1 MKIYLLIALTTIFYY
16 KSKAQSLSP
25 QVIATS
31 GGFLT
36 NSKGSLSVTI
46 GELTGIE
53 TLSNTSINLILT
65 QGFQQ
70 NNAATVSPLKLISF
84 TGTREKNTVLLNWLV
99 QNEVAIKQYEI
110 ERSTDGI
117 QFFRLDEV
125 IAKNNGQPKNKN
137 NYIDKDAKPITIY
150 YRLLIKEMDGRD
162 WYSWILKITG
172 NGSAIKVYPI
182 PVKKE
187 FVVAFTL
194 LKSETKEL
202 SLLNAG
208 GHLLWVKSYQLK
220 AGSQQLTIDL
230 GDQPAGNYILNGLD
244 EKGIL
249 IIKQ

>member
-1 MKIYLLIALTTIFYY
+1 MKIYLLIALTTLFFCT
-16 KSKAQSLSP
+16 SNAQSLSP
-25 QVIATS
+25 QVISTS
-31 GGFLT
+31 GGYLT

-46 GELTGIE
+46 GELTAVE
-53 TLSNTSINLILT
+53 TISNTSINLILT

-70 NNAATVSPLKLISF
+70 NDAATVFPLKLISF
-84 TGTREKNTVLLNWLV
+84 TGTRENNTVLLNWLV

-117 QFFRLDEV
+117 QFFRLADV
-125 IAKNNGQPKNKN
+125 NAKNNGQPQKKY
-137 NYIDKDAKPITIY
+137 NYTDKDAKPITFY

-162 WYSWILKITG
+162 WYSWIVKING

-194 LKSETKEL
+194 LKNETKEL
-202 SLLNAG
+202 SLLNAA
-208 GHLLWVKSYQLK
+208 GHLLWVKSYPLK

-230 GDQPAGNYILNGLD
+230 GNQPAGNYILNGLD